1 MAKKKTP
8 DPKPPAR
15 PRKRAKAAPGDE
27 GERPQVDA
35 TPAEE
40 AEPRAKAPAG
50 DRGSPPRRKSATA
63 RDDTAAGPSG
73 EAHDPIDHDEDAGG
87 SLSAEDADEQSPA
100 ERSGPLAPYDPLGAY
115 LREIHRYPL
124 LAQEAEKA
132 LAVRY
137 YERQDVDAAA
147 ALVTAN
153 LRLVVKIAFEYRRAY
168 RNVMDLIQEG
178 NIGLMQAVKKFDPFR
193 GVKLSTYASWW
204 IRAYILRYLLNNW
217 RLVKIGTTQAQR
229 RLFFNLSKEKRR
241 LESLGIDATPQNI
254 AEGLSV
260 TPAEVIEMDRRLSAP
275 EASLDAP
282 ARAPGS
288 GGDGDRSATRLDLLS
303 NEDVPTDEA
312 LVVAEFNDKLQSK
325 VAGFAET
332 LSGRDADVF
341 RNRLWADKPETLQE
355 IGDRYSLTR
364 EGVRQIE
371 KRILA
376 RLRKFLEEQMGDYLD
391 FER

>member
-1 MAKKKTP
+1 MAKRKTTAEPPADKTP
-8 DPKPPAR
+8 RHPAAD
-15 PRKRAKAAPGDE
+15 KASRASRTAPSDDGDAALEHDAGPEGGDE
-27 GERPQVDA
+27 VGPGLVD
-35 TPAEE
+35 EIE
-40 AEPRAKAPAG
+40 QREKRSRAV
-50 DRGSPPRRKSATA
+50 DR
-63 RDDTAAGPSG
+63 
-73 EAHDPIDHDEDAGG
+73 AGG
-87 SLSAEDADEQSPA
+87 SDESGEEESSARA
-100 ERSGPLAPYDPLGAY
+100 LAPYDPLGAY
-115 LREIHRYPL
+115 LREVHRYSL
-124 LAQEAEKA
+124 LTQDQEKA

-137 YERQDVDAAA
+137 YEQQDVDAAA

-178 NIGLMQAVKKFDPFR
+178 NIGLMQAVKKFDPYR

-241 LESLGIDATPQNI
+241 LESLGIDATPQAI
-254 AEGLSV
+254 AEGLQV
-260 TPAEVIEMDRRLSAP
+260 TPEEVIEMDRRLAAP

-288 GGDGDRSATRLDLLS
+288 GESDHGASRLDLLS
-303 NEDVPTDEA
+303 GDDVPADDA
-312 LVVAEFNDKLQSK
+312 LALSQFNDKLHAK

-355 IGDRYSLTR
+355 IGDRYGLTR

-371 KRILA
+371 KRILV
-376 RLRKFLEEQMGDYLD
+376 RLKKFLEDQMGEYLD
-391 FER
+391 FEE

>member
-1 MAKKKTP
+1 M
-8 DPKPPAR
+8 
-15 PRKRAKAAPGDE
+15 
-27 GERPQVDA
+27 
-35 TPAEE
+35 
-40 AEPRAKAPAG
+40 
-50 DRGSPPRRKSATA
+50 
-63 RDDTAAGPSG
+63 
-73 EAHDPIDHDEDAGG
+73 
-87 SLSAEDADEQSPA
+87 
-100 ERSGPLAPYDPLGAY
+100 
-115 LREIHRYPL
+115 
-124 LAQEAEKA
+124 
-132 LAVRY
+132 RY

-241 LESLGIDATPQNI
+241 LEAQGIDPTPQNI

-260 TPAEVIEMDRRLSAP
+260 TPAEVIEMDRRLAAP

-288 GGDGDRSATRLDLLS
+288 GDGDRSATRLDLLS

-312 LVVAEFNDKLQSK
+312 LVVAEFNDKLQTK
-325 VAGFAET
+325 VAEFAEG
-332 LSGRDADVF
+332 LVGRDADVF

-355 IGDRYSLTR
+355 IGDRYGLTR